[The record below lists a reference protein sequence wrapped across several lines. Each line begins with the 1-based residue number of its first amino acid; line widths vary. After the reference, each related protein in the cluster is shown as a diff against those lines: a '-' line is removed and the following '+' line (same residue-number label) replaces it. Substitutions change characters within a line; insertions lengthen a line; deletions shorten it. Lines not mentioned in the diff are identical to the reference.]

1 MYVTPASIA
10 AAEARFGAPREI
22 RAAYEITPPELAM
35 IRASQRDGRAHDVTV
50 FVFNGARLAVIAKP
64 SYPPGA
70 FRAPG
75 GALRPDEPMEVGALR
90 EALEETGLH
99 AKLQRYLLRIAV
111 RFTVGDDGVDWTTHV
126 LSAVTT
132 DRTVH
137 PLDTH
142 EIREARWS
150 ILDELNGP
158 IRAVLRSTG
167 RPLFRYRSD
176 LHLWAAEALSTT
188 GGPNAVSCQRN
199 VRPFP
204 E

>member
-1 MYVTPASIA
+1 MYVTPAIIA
-10 AAEARFGAPREI
+10 AVETRFGTPREI
-22 RAAYEITPPELAM
+22 RAAYEITPSELAT
-35 IRASQRDGRAHDVTV
+35 IRASQRDRRAHDITV
-50 FVFNGARLAVIAKP
+50 FVFNGERLAVIAKP

-99 AKLQRYLLRIAV
+99 AQVQRYLLRIGV
-111 RFTVGDDGVDWTTHV
+111 RFTVGNNGVDWTTHV
-126 LSAVTT
+126 LSAVTS
-132 DRTVH
+132 DETVQ

-142 EIREARWS
+142 EIRAARWS
-150 ILDELNGP
+150 TLDELNGP

-176 LHLWAAEALSTT
+176 LHLWAAEALSAT
-188 GGPNAVSCQRN
+188 GGSDAISCQ
-199 VRPFP
+199 
-204 E
+204 